1 MNELGIVGARTGKVV
16 TGAWLLLIVIF
27 SLPVVAQ
34 TVTVSPIFPRPDQPV
49 TLTVDVTGTSYAN
62 KTGDTYLWTWI
73 PGATVINAPTNVN
86 PATGAQAAA
95 KWTRSVSNGNV
106 YTITFTPTTFFGQ
119 PLSAF
124 SGNQIG
130 FLLKATD
137 WSGGQTGD
145 LLLNFFVGFAV
156 RFIQPAGSSLFV
168 DNSQVLNISAAASEA
183 SSLVLK
189 VGGVPVNTATSSTTM
204 TYNHTVTETSGTVL
218 VEFQATSDASS
229 AVATTSFVYVVR
241 SATVQAPRPAGII
254 DGINYDADPTKVTL
268 GLWAPGKSSV
278 YVLGDFNNWDIS
290 SAYQMNQDGEH
301 FWLPITGLT
310 PGTEYAYQYLV
321 DETLKLGDP
330 YCDKILDYY
339 NDASI
344 PATTYPNIK
353 PYPAKAVSD
362 KWYFNIVSVFQ
373 TGQSDY
379 PWVVTN
385 FTKPPRENLVIYELL
400 VRDYFDANNRNY
412 QNLIDTLTYLKRLG
426 VNAIELMPIT
436 EFSGNDSWGY
446 NPIFMFAPDKYYGT
460 KNKLKE
466 FVDVCH
472 QNGIAVIMDLVMN
485 QQNSPNPYVMMDF
498 DFANNRPAPTNKWFN
513 PEATH
518 PFSVFYDMNHES
530 AYTKKYLDTVNYY
543 WLHEFKIDGYRFDL
557 SKGFTQ
563 TNSGGDVNL
572 WSQKDDSRIAILER
586 MANVLW
592 SHTPDAYI
600 ILEHFA
606 DNAEE
611 KILAEYGMMLWGNLN
626 YNYNQNTIG
635 LPGNSDFSLIYYGNR
650 GWSVSHVVGYM
661 ESHDEE
667 RLMVR
672 NLSQGVSLGAY
683 NVKSVPTAIERMK
696 SINAFF
702 YTIPG
707 PKLLW
712 EFGELGYDISIDL
725 GGRTSAK
732 PVKWEY
738 LADPVRKKLNQ
749 VTETLIKLKKTY
761 PIFSTTDV
769 TFGGMTTLQKQIMLK
784 AVPFTST
791 PSTTDQMSAVI
802 VGNFDVSAKDITV
815 NFPHTGTWYHFYSGG
830 EPINVSNT
838 ATLMNL
844 QPGEARIYT
853 NVALP
858 EPLPEIIQFVKPIA
872 PTLTSVLEANSIIN
886 IQWQDNSSIETGYAI
901 YRSKNGGAFIK
912 VGEVFANLQ
921 FYMDFTGLE
930 PLTTYDFYVE
940 ALGSFGNSTSNTMSI
955 TTSDQITGLE
965 DEWRGVRVYPNPT
978 SDLVTI
984 ELPPSLAGAGWSVN
998 NVLGQPVD
1006 FRRVDDHTID
1016 LGHSPPG
1023 LYIVVVATSDQS
1035 RSFKVLRK

>member
-1 MNELGIVGARTGKVV
+1 MARGWVFLFLV
-16 TGAWLLLIVIF
+16 FAM
-27 SLPVVAQ
+27 PAAAQ
-34 TVTVSPIFPRPDQPV
+34 TVTVSPIFPKADQPV
-49 TLTVDVTGTSYAN
+49 TLTVDVTGTAYAN
-62 KTGDTYLWTWI
+62 KTGDTYIWTWI
-73 PGATVINAPTNVN
+73 PGGTVINAPTNVN
-86 PATGAQAAA
+86 PATPAQAAA
-95 KWTRSVSNGNV
+95 KWTRLSTNV
-106 YTITFTPTTFFGQ
+106 YTITFTPTTFFSQ

-145 LLLNFFVGFAV
+145 LPLNFFVGFAV
-156 RFIQPAGSSLFV
+156 QFIQPSNSNFFV
-168 DNSQVLNISAAASEA
+168 DNGDVINISAAASEA

-189 VGGVPVNTATSSTTM
+189 VGGVSVNTGSGTAM
-204 TYNHTVTETSGTVL
+204 NYMHTVTETSGNVL
-218 VEFQATSDASS
+218 VEFQATSNATSQ
-229 AVATTSFVYVVR
+229 VATASFTYILR
-241 SATVQAPRPAGII
+241 TPTVQAPRPAGIV
-254 DGINYDADPTKVTL
+254 DGINYGADQTKVTL
-268 GLWAPGKSSV
+268 GLWAPGKTSV
-278 YVLGDFNNWDIS
+278 YLLGEFNNWQIS
-290 SAYQMNQDGEH
+290 ASYQMKQDGEH
-301 FWLPITGLT
+301 FWLEVTGLT
-310 PGTEYAYQYLV
+310 PGVEYGYQYLV
-321 DETLKLGDP
+321 DESIKLADP
-330 YCDKILDYY
+330 YADKILDYY
-339 NDASI
+339 NDPDI
-344 PATTYPNIK
+344 PATTYPNL
-353 PYPAKAVSD
+353 KAFPKSPSD
-362 KWYFNIVSVFQ
+362 KWYENSVPVFQ
-373 TGQSDY
+373 TGQTPY

-385 FTKPPRENLVIYELL
+385 FTKPPKENLVIYELL
-400 VRDYFDANNRNY
+400 IRDFFGSNSRNY
-412 QNLIDTLTYLKRLG
+412 QNLIDTLSYLKRLG

-446 NPIFMFAPDKYYGT
+446 NPTFMFAPDKYYGT

-498 DFANNRPAPTNKWFN
+498 DFPNNRPAATNKWFN
-513 PEATH
+513 PVATH
-518 PFSVFYDMNHES
+518 DFSVFYDMNHES
-530 AYTKKYLDTVNYY
+530 LYTKKYLDTVNYY
-543 WLHEFKIDGYRFDL
+543 WLHEYKIDGYRYDL

-563 TNSGGDVNL
+563 NNTVGNVGL
-572 WSQKDDSRIAILER
+572 WGQKDDSRIAILER

-635 LPGNSDFSLIYYGNR
+635 LVGSSDFSWIYYGSR

-667 RLMVR
+667 RMMVR
-672 NLSQGVSLGAY
+672 NLSQGVSLGSY
-683 NVKSVPTAIERMK
+683 NVKSLPVAIERMK
-696 SINAFF
+696 SINALF

-712 EFGELGYDISIDL
+712 QFGELGYDVSIDQ
-725 GGRTSAK
+725 GGRVSAK

-749 VTETLIKLKKTY
+749 VTETLINLKKTY
-761 PIFSTTDV
+761 PIFSTSDV
-769 TFGGMTTLQKQIMLK
+769 TFSGMATLQKQIMLK
-784 AVPFTST
+784 AVPFTAS
-791 PSTTDQMSAVI
+791 PSGTAEMSAVI

-815 NFPHTGTWYHFYSGG
+815 NFPHAGTWYHFYSGG
-830 EPINVSNT
+830 DPVTITNT
-838 ATLMNL
+838 ATSMNL

-858 EPLPEIIQFVKPIA
+858 APLPEIIQYVKPVA
-872 PTLTSVLEANSIIN
+872 PTLLSVVESNATIN
-886 IQWQDNSSIETGYAI
+886 IQWQDNSAIETGYAI
-901 YRSKNGGAFIK
+901 YRSKNGGAFTK

-921 FYMDFTGLE
+921 FYTNYTGLE
-930 PLTTYDFYVE
+930 PLTTYEYYVE
-940 ALGSFGNSTSNTMSI
+940 ATGSFGNSASNTMSI

-965 DEWRGVRVYPNPT
+965 DEWHGVRIYPNPT
-978 SDLVTI
+978 NGLVTI
-984 ELPPSLAGAGWSVN
+984 DLPPSLAGARWSVT
-998 NVLGQPVD
+998 NVLGQSID
-1006 FRRVDDHTID
+1006 FRGVDDHTID
-1016 LGHSPPG
+1016 LGHNPPG